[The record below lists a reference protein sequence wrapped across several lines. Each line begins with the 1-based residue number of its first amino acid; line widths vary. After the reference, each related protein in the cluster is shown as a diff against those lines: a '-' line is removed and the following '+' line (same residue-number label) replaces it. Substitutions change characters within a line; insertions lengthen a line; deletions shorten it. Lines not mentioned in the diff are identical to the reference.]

1 MITVKLTC
9 PDWPIA
15 RQTPSQQGIWGNYT
29 FILNQEKKECDYWV
43 VFEGLPKGES
53 AYCPRENTILIT
65 AEPPTLKQY
74 RPEFLKQ
81 FALVITCRTDL
92 KHPQTIIDQPGLPW
106 HVGRRQKNHVNL
118 SWSKDYDE
126 LSAITHYDK
135 TKKLS
140 VISSTKAFSDGHR
153 LRLDF
158 VSALQNHFGDR
169 IDVFGRGIREIED
182 KWDALAPYKYHIA
195 IENCAVTDYWTEKI
209 SDPFLADCHP
219 IYAGCPN
226 IEKYF
231 TPKALTRIDLLQPE
245 KAIAIIEDCL
255 ESNHYEQSRKEIQES
270 RDAVLNRYNIFPM
283 IVSHIDRLTRQG
295 HGKGKRSRIH
305 LIPETSGTFMDYC
318 LRGLRTISSRKS

>member
-1 MITVKLTC
+1 MVTVKLTC

-15 RQTPSQQGIWGNYT
+15 RQTPFQQGVWGDYT

-43 VFEGLPKGES
+43 VFEGLSKSES

-81 FALVITCRTDL
+81 FAIVITCRADL
-92 KHPQTIIDQPGLPW
+92 KHPRTIIDQPGLPW
-106 HVGRRQKNHVNL
+106 HVGRSQKGHVNL

-126 LSAITHYDK
+126 LSAITHYE
-135 TKKLS
+135 KKKELS

-153 LRLDF
+153 LRLAF
-158 VSALQNHFGDR
+158 VKTLQNHFGDR

-195 IENCAVTDYWTEKI
+195 IENCAVDDYWTEKI
-209 SDPFLADCHP
+209 ADPFLAGCHP

-231 TPKALTRIDLLQPE
+231 PKNSLTRIDLQQPE
-245 KAIAIIEDCL
+245 KAISIIEDCL
-255 ESNHYEQSRKEIQES
+255 ALKRYEQSQQEIQEA
-270 RDAVLNRYNIFPM
+270 RDAVLNRYNLFPM
-283 IVSHIDRLTRQG
+283 IASHLEKLGRQG
-295 HGKGKRSRIH
+295 SGTGKRTKIH
-305 LIPETSGTFMDYC
+305 LVPETSGTLWDYC
-318 LRGLRTISSRKS
+318 LRGLRTISPRRW

>member
-9 PDWPIA
+9 SDWPTA
-15 RQTPSQQGIWGNYT
+15 RQTPLQQGVWGDYT

-43 VFEGLPKGES
+43 VLEGLPKGES

-65 AEPPTLKQY
+65 GEPPTLKQY

-81 FALVITCRTDL
+81 FALVVTCRTDL
-92 KHPQTIIDQPGLPW
+92 KHPRTIIDQPGLPW

-126 LSAITHYDK
+126 LSSLAHYEK
-135 TKKLS
+135 TKELS

-158 VSALQNHFGDR
+158 VSTLQNHFGDR

-195 IENCAVTDYWTEKI
+195 IENCAVNDYWTEKI

-231 TPKALTRIDLLQPE
+231 TPKALTRIDLLQPQ

-255 ESNHYEQSRKEIQES
+255 ENKRYEQSRKEIQES

-283 IVSHIDRLTRQG
+283 IVSHIDRLARQR
-295 HGKGKRSRIH
+295 HDTGKRAKIN
-305 LIPETSGTFMDYC
+305 LTPETSGTFMDYC